1 MADIDFDELDKAVND
16 LMANVDA
23 SKRPAGL
30 DEPEEKVVTIPS
42 SDTSPVAPSP
52 TSPATVN
59 SSPASVSAPIEANQ
73 ATEVIPTPAPTAAQA
88 SASQSLAVRRRGQ
101 FMDIVHPSRDM
112 NAAKP
117 VSRQGATIQP
127 GNDVIAPTTTQQP
140 QPAAVETTNEQP
152 KPEEVSPQ
160 SAASMWPD
168 PIDMANSSPAPEAAA
183 APQVPVEPNTEE
195 TPLVSPFLPDAKP
208 EKRPLGNLLQ
218 TEDVT
223 QDAAEAAKDELQTP
237 AVPEPAPAA
246 VLPEELSGD
255 LMAVESRDLSSHP
268 MQPVTAPVPTEQPK
282 LESTEELLIPA
293 VATPDPVERQPQ
305 TPAVAPMQPPAGGSI
320 AQQYTEQPS
329 SGDQS
334 NGSIYDTATYH
345 QPIEPVAPVKK
356 KTPTSVWIMVGIGL
370 LLLGAIAGAAYFYFT
385 R

>member
-23 SKRPAGL
+23 SKRPVGL
-30 DEPEEKVVTIPS
+30 DEPEENVVTIPS
-42 SDTSPVAPSP
+42 SDTSPVASQP
-52 TSPATVN
+52 TSPAT
-59 SSPASVSAPIEANQ
+59 ASASSAPVSKPVESSQ
-73 ATEVIPTPAPTAAQA
+73 ATGVTPTPAPAVAQA
-88 SASQSLAVRRRGQ
+88 SASQSLAVKRRGQ

-112 NAAKP
+112 NTAKP

-127 GNDVIAPTTTQQP
+127 GNDVIAPSAAQQP
-140 QPAAVETTNEQP
+140 QPTAVQTVNEQP
-152 KPEEVSPQ
+152 KPTVEESQ
-160 SAASMWPD
+160 STASAWPD
-168 PIDMANSSPAPEAAA
+168 PIDMANNAPVPEATATPQ
-183 APQVPVEPNTEE
+183 APLESNTEE

-208 EKRPLGNLLQ
+208 EKRPLGNPLQ
-218 TEDVT
+218 TEDVAQNT
-223 QDAAEAAKDELQTP
+223 AEVVKDELQTP
-237 AVPEPAPAA
+237 AVPEPTPAA

-255 LMAVESRDLSSHP
+255 LMAVESRDLSGHP
-268 MQPVTAPVPTEQPK
+268 EQPATAAAPAEQPK

-293 VATPDPVERQPQ
+293 VATPDPIEQQ
-305 TPAVAPMQPPAGGSI
+305 SQAPAAAPMQPPAGGSI

-370 LLLGAIAGAAYFYFT
+370 LLLGAIAVAAYFYFT